1 MIAGE
6 IRTNGSIAINGT
18 TYTPPSGVQN
28 GYINPDVIPNLP
40 NGIIGSDS
48 SDTSGKHIVKLKK
61 IARLKGIEF
70 FHKLKFSDSN
80 I

>member
-48 SDTSGKHIVKLKK
+48 SDTSGKQIVKLKK
-61 IARLKGIEF
+61 TVRLKGIEF
-70 FHKLKFSDSN
+70 LPQAKIF
-80 I
+80 

>member
-40 NGIIGSDS
+40 NGIIASDS

-70 FHKLKFSDSN
+70 LPQAKIF
-80 I
+80 